1 MMEVTLDNDPYVARH
16 QELEK
21 AGAAGPSWLAS
32 LRRKALD
39 RYASLGFPTTK
50 LEDWRFTNVQA
61 IAGARFAPAPA
72 APQAFDLA
80 ELERVAFG
88 GTDLLRLVFVN
99 GRPTPALGQS
109 AVLPAGVTVMP
120 LAEALKSHPALVEAH
135 LGRHARWEDHA
146 FGALNTALFEDGLF
160 VHVAKGVACT
170 TPVHVIYATA
180 PGSDPVM
187 THPRNLIVAEES
199 AEVRVI
205 ESYLGRRGVYLTN
218 LVTEIVAAENAKV
231 DHYRLQRESIDAFH
245 VAITDMH
252 TSAAAVASNQIISF
266 GGAITRNDT
275 GVVLG
280 GPGADATLNGLT
292 VIDGS
297 QLVDNHTSID
307 HAMPHCTSHELYK
320 AVLDGT
326 AKSVFNGRILVRK
339 DAQKTDS
346 KQTNKNMLLSDTA
359 LVNTNPQLE
368 IYADDVKCTHGATI
382 GQLDEGMVFYLRSRG
397 IAEQAARHILT
408 YAFANDI
415 VERLKVEALRERLDE
430 YLVHRLREEDGVEGD
445 LG

>member
-1 MMEVTLDNDPYVARH
+1 MMEVTLDKDPYVGRH
-16 QELEK
+16 QELVK
-21 AGAAGPSWLAS
+21 AGGAGPSWLAS
-32 LRRKALD
+32 LRGKAIEL
-39 RYASLGFPTTK
+39 YTSLGFPTTK
-50 LEDWRFTNVQA
+50 LEEWRFTNVQP
-61 IAGARFAPAPA
+61 ISGARFAPAPA
-72 APQAFDLA
+72 APQAFTVADI
-80 ELERVAFG
+80 ERIAFG
-88 GTDLLRLVFVN
+88 GADVVRFVFVN
-99 GRPTPALGQS
+99 GRPVPALSRLDG
-109 AVLPAGVTVMP
+109 LPAGVTVLP
-120 LAEALKSHPALVEAH
+120 LSEALKSHADLVEAH
-135 LGRHARWEDHA
+135 LGRHARWENHA
-146 FGALNTALFEDGLF
+146 FGALNTALFEDGAF
-160 VHVAKGVACT
+160 IHVAKGVVFEA
-170 TPVHVIYATA
+170 PIHVVFATA
-180 PGSDPVM
+180 PGGEPVM
-187 THPRNLIVAEES
+187 THPRNLIVADGS
-199 AEVRVI
+199 AEVRVV
-205 ESYLGRRGVYLTN
+205 ESYMGRRGTYLTN
-218 LVTEIVAAENAKV
+218 VVTEIVAAENAKV
-231 DHYRLQRESIDAFH
+231 DHYRLQREAIDAYH
-245 VAITDMH
+245 VALTDMH
-252 TSAAAVASNQIISF
+252 AAANAAASNQIVSF
-266 GGAITRNDT
+266 GAAITRNDT

-382 GQLDEGMVFYLRSRG
+382 GQLDESMVFYLRSRG

-408 YAFANDI
+408 YAFANDV
-415 VERLKVEALRERLDE
+415 VERLKIEALRARLDE